1 MKKILIF
8 LIFTIFSSILLLDT
22 TIEKRDIS
30 YKDFQAFEDS
40 VKLNFYRKALISKI
54 SFYTKD
60 PEVSELIIYETYVN
74 SKRYKIPFESILALI
89 FAESDFNIEALGP
102 VGEKGLTQITKTT
115 IKFYEDTYKVKIVNE
130 YNISQNISI
139 GCWYLSTKLKTAKN
153 EREAFALYNAGIYW
167 ETSGILYFNRI
178 IEKRRI
184 IEKWLNIYKQQK
196 KE

>member
-8 LIFTIFSSILLLDT
+8 LIFTILFSILLLDT
-22 TIEKRDIS
+22 TIEKKDIS

-60 PEVSELIIYETYVN
+60 PEVSELIIHGIYVN
-74 SKRYKIPFESILALI
+74 SKRYRIPFESILALI

-102 VGEKGLTQITKTT
+102 TGEKGLTQITKTV
-115 IKFYEDTYKVKIVNE
+115 IKLYEDTYKVKIVNE

-139 GCWYLSTKLKTAKN
+139 GCWYLSTKLKIAKN

-184 IEKWLNIYKQQK
+184 IEKWLNIYKQ
-196 KE
+196 